1 MIVGILS
8 MSLSN
13 EGCRP
18 IQKVQLINKVVA
30 HKTMLPYISFRKNSI
45 STFEEYLKVLS
56 H

>member
-1 MIVGILS
+1 MVILCDKLAQLNTKGMIVGILS

-30 HKTMLPYISFRKNSI
+30 HKTM
-45 STFEEYLKVLS
+45 
-56 H
+56 